1 LNKGALKFKAERAGR
16 GAQQS
21 QQLFYRNRRSAGK
34 PLHSPPSVNLE
45 QAPLQSN
52 DYEQTEDLELARLAR
67 EGDES
72 AFAEIMRRYS
82 PRVFRFASR
91 YFRQRSLVEEAAQEV
106 FLKAFTQLDSFEGRG
121 SMEGWLTRITT
132 NTCLNLLRSSK
143 RRPELTVSDLT
154 EDESTWLDE
163 KLAGTATERHQSSER
178 SLVAADLAGRVLETM
193 SADDQLVLTL
203 IDGEDTP
210 VKEVAEMTGWSVSKV
225 KVQAF
230 RARRK
235 MRKAVEQLLAYK
247 KRNPGKSLEPAR

>member
-1 LNKGALKFKAERAGR
+1 M
-16 GAQQS
+16 
-21 QQLFYRNRRSAGK
+21 RR
-34 PLHSPPSVNLE
+34 PPSVNCEAGALL
-45 QAPLQSN
+45 AN
-52 DYEQTEDLELARLAR
+52 DYEQTGDLELARLAR
-67 EGDES
+67 AGDEA

-91 YFRQRSLVEEAAQEV
+91 YFRQRELVEEAAQEV

-132 NTCLNLLRSSK
+132 NTCLNLLRSAR

-154 EDESTWLDE
+154 EDESTWLDDR
-163 KLAGTATERHQSSER
+163 LAGTSLERHQASER

-193 SADDQLVLTL
+193 SPEDQLVLTL
-203 IDGEDTP
+203 IDGEDMP
-210 VKEVAEMTGWSVSKV
+210 VKEVAKMTGWSVSKV

-235 MRKAVEQLLAYK
+235 MRKAVEQLLAN
-247 KRNPGKSLEPAR
+247 KRRNTDENFETAR